1 MFQLGDV
8 ELCLG
13 GLNPPKHPRGDGT
26 AWAALSKSV
35 KFLNTN
41 SNTATKNIQTRNPTC
56 YGVHQEA
63 EVLRMYFRQPASLQ
77 APSDLSH
84 CQVIL

>member
-41 SNTATKNIQTRNPTC
+41 SNTATKNMTRNPTF
-56 YGVHQEA
+56 YGVHNRK
-63 EVLRMYFRQPASLQ
+63 LKYSGCIFGSLVRCRH
-77 APSDLSH
+77 P
-84 CQVIL
+84 VICHIAK